1 MESDYKNSEI
11 RFLIDEFIHVQK
23 YRDILKSRFIDG
35 ETFDALALHYDMS
48 DRQIRRIVCKLQ
60 EQLFKHL

>member
-1 MESDYKNSEI
+1 MEYTNSQI
-11 RFLIDEFIHVQK
+11 RELIDEYVHVQK

-48 DRQIRRIVCKLQ
+48 PRQLKNIVYKSQ